1 MEKTGMN
8 NKPPNREIERFTY
21 QEGQMM
27 RAGDFQDIQRV
38 ADQRRWWHNRAVH
51 NAYGIYQG
59 FEAKAISASAGKD
72 AVIEVS
78 PGVAYD
84 CFGRELFLE
93 CLAIIQY
100 LSKPLAAG
108 NVRTLLIRYK
118 TPVSRRESDAVAA
131 VCCFSDGRS
140 SSGDVEFV
148 WVDAPRTSPE
158 KGVPIGML
166 LSADPAAGRFT
177 RLITPPRRRPFSRP
191 RLGTGSTIPGNTSW
205 QPWDFA
211 GPQDVFSELLPL
223 SIEIGVQTTIDT
235 SAAGFTDMPQ
245 YFAWLEGPIFNS
257 QTLQLVPALLPSIA
271 NESLDSFTFR
281 LILMQVQQEI
291 FLEALAHTIAPQL
304 QLIQSSSDFADFAQ
318 QEGLYVSWLGCQM
331 PADSAVGV
339 KQVVCRTKFQTSYE
353 RRTRK

>member
-21 QEGQMM
+21 LEGQMM

-59 FEAKAISASAGKD
+59 FEATASGSKP

-78 PGVAYD
+78 PGLAYD

-93 CLAIIQY
+93 CVAIIQY

-140 SSGDVEFV
+140 SSGDIEFV
-148 WVDAPRTSPE
+148 WVDAPRTSPQE
-158 KGVPIGML
+158 GVPIGML
-166 LSADPAAGRFT
+166 RSADPAAGRFK

-211 GPQDVFSELLPL
+211 GPQYLLTEGPPPP
-223 SIEIGVQTTIDT
+223 IEIGVQTTIDT

-281 LILMQVQQEI
+281 LVLMHQQEFVI
-291 FLEALAHTIAPQL
+291 EALVHTIASTL
-304 QLIQSSSDFADFAQ
+304 RLIQSSSDFADFAQ
-318 QEGLYVSWLGCQM
+318 QQGLYVSWLGCQM
-331 PADSAVGV
+331 PADSAVAEN
-339 KQVVCRTKFQTSYE
+339 QVVCRTKFQTSYE